1 MSDYI
6 TFEARIIPLI
16 WGDKTFTI
24 CPLPDEVVQ
33 ALNGAKRVEGEFA
46 DHPVNLALSQ
56 SPEFDGVFLWAGQT
70 LLDATRLSPGESFEA
85 RLRPADPNAVD
96 TPADVTTAL
105 MQHGLVAAWEAL
117 TAGKRRAL
125 LYQVSTA
132 KRAETRAKRIKSLI
146 ETLS

>member
-6 TFEARIIPLI
+6 TFEARITPLL
-16 WGDKTFTI
+16 WGDKIFTI
-24 CPLPDEVVQ
+24 CPLPDDVVQ

-46 DHPVNLALSQ
+46 DHPVNLALGQ
-56 SPEFDGVFLWAGQT
+56 SPELDRVFLWAGQS
-70 LLDATRLSPGESFEA
+70 LLDATGLSPGECFEA
-85 RLRPADPNAVD
+85 RLRPADPKAVD
-96 TPADVTTAL
+96 TPADVTAAL

-125 LYQVSTA
+125 MYQISTA
-132 KRAETRAKRIKSLI
+132 KRVETRAKRIKSLI